1 MSLTVWLEFRL
12 PATPVILLI
21 AYSFILEEPNWH
33 DSAYF
38 DFTLFIVYFGLIYC
52 TYWCLIVL
60 TLISSPRGLRG
71 ALSENFL
78 FEVKSKYGQN
88 ALQMQRGILVSKE
101 VHPQSLEVSLFV
113 FWVDPCHAILD
124 FQDHSP
130 RVQDWIIMSLP
141 LLCAGILLHF
151 LGDYSL
157 NLIKDDVVG
166 GDHSHIVQK
175 EGFMLI

>member
-1 MSLTVWLEFRL
+1 MHFQ
-12 PATPVILLI
+12 
-21 AYSFILEEPNWH
+21 
-33 DSAYF
+33 
-38 DFTLFIVYFGLIYC
+38 
-52 TYWCLIVL
+52 
-60 TLISSPRGLRG
+60 
-71 ALSENFL
+71 NFL

>member
-1 MSLTVWLEFRL
+1 MHFQ
-12 PATPVILLI
+12 
-21 AYSFILEEPNWH
+21 
-33 DSAYF
+33 
-38 DFTLFIVYFGLIYC
+38 
-52 TYWCLIVL
+52 
-60 TLISSPRGLRG
+60 
-71 ALSENFL
+71 NFL

-101 VHPQSLEVSLFV
+101 VHPQSLEVSPFV

-141 LLCAGILLHF
+141 LLFAGILLHF

-157 NLIKDDVVG
+157 NLIKDDVVAKRRIYVNL
-166 GDHSHIVQK
+166 GDLK
-175 EGFMLI
+175 EIHDIFCCKATFMCSVI